1 MPTIS
6 LPEGPHDSAQLYL
19 DLLKRCLINWIYG
32 ETEEKPLKRKGL
44 FQRALVSVLSSK
56 NLRLAR
62 LKPFNAERRL
72 EGLDWPPSAHTMIGW
87 KRLNNFQQCI
97 ETALRENVPGDIIE
111 CGVWRGGASILA
123 RAVLKAHGVTN
134 RKIWLADS
142 FQGLPPPRGEFPHD
156 ADSDLHTN
164 PFLAVSLEQVKQNFE
179 RYGLLDEQVQFLE
192 GWFSDALPMAPLER
206 LAVIRLDGDMYEST
220 MDALTNLYPKLAP
233 GGFLIV
239 DDYGAVPACKKAI
252 REYRQQAGIREEIVP
267 IDWAGVFWRKF
278 GNGQ

>member
-1 MPTIS
+1 MPIIS

-44 FQRALVSVLSSK
+44 FQRALVSALSAK
-56 NLRLAR
+56 NMRLAR

-87 KRLNNFQQCI
+87 KRLDNFQHCI

-123 RAVLKAHGVTN
+123 RAVLKAHAVSD
-134 RKIWLADS
+134 RKVWLADS
-142 FQGLPPPRGEFPHD
+142 FQGLPPPRAEFPHD

-164 PFLAVSLEQVKQNFE
+164 PFLAISREQVQRNFE
-179 RYGLLDEQVQFLE
+179 RYGLFDEQVQFLE
-192 GWFSDALPMAPLER
+192 GWFSDTLPKAPLER

-220 MDALTNLYPKLAP
+220 MDALTNLYPKLAS

-239 DDYGAVPACKKAI
+239 DDYGAVPACNEAVHEFRLQHDI
-252 REYRQQAGIREEIVP
+252 QEEIIP
-267 IDWAGVFWRKF
+267 IDWAGVFWRHR
-278 GNGQ
+278 